1 MPMTQPTSGYDK
13 TTHLPFKG
21 ATLFPDSQRGVGSM
35 SDYRRNF
42 DQFSNKLAN
51 LTDSSEILSGAERR
65 DDGEPRIG

>member
-42 DQFSNKLAN
+42 NQFSNKLAK
-51 LTDSSEILSGAERR
+51 
-65 DDGEPRIG
+65 